1 MAQTSRYVHI
11 VDEVPELEGHE
22 PVLVLVLHGFLDA
35 GNAAILAADHLET
48 LGGGKVVATFDVDEF
63 YDYRARRPAMSFV
76 RDHYEAY
83 DAPRMTVRLMRDQ
96 QEAPY
101 LLLRGPEP
109 DMRWE
114 GFAKAVRDVVR
125 RFAVDKVVTLAG
137 VPMAVP
143 HTRPIAVTPHASDP
157 DLIEG
162 ASRWQGE
169 LRIPSSA
176 QSLLEVRLGEWG
188 FRSLGFVAH
197 VPHYIAQLNFPRAA
211 ITLLDE
217 AERATSLSLDSGALA
232 EDAEKTESEIAGYLE
247 TNDEVRQ
254 VVAGLE
260 QQYDS
265 FQEAEDSGTS
275 LLARDQPLPTGEEIG
290 AQFEQFLAG
299 LDTPDAPERPEQ
311 PDQPDQP
318 ESPQPPEQPGA
329 PDQSEGPGRSDDA

>member
-1 MAQTSRYVHI
+1 VAQTSRYVHI

-22 PVLVLVLHGFLDA
+22 PVLFLVMHGFLDA
-35 GNAAILAADHLET
+35 GNAAILAADHLER

-63 YDYRARRPAMSFV
+63 YDYRARRPAMSFI

-157 DLIEG
+157 ELIKG
-162 ASRWQGE
+162 SSRWQGE

-197 VPHYIAQLNFPRAA
+197 VPHYIAQLNYPRAA

-217 AERATSLSLDSGALA
+217 AEGATALALDSGALA
-232 EDAEKTESEIAGYLE
+232 GDAEETEAEIAGYLE

-260 QQYDS
+260 QQYDA
-265 FQEAEDSGTS
+265 FQEAEQSGAS
-275 LLARDQPLPTGEEIG
+275 LLARDQPMPTGEEIG

-299 LDTPDAPERPEQ
+299 LDTPERPERPESPER
-311 PDQPDQP
+311 PD
-318 ESPQPPEQPGA
+318 EPGA
-329 PDQSEGPGRSDDA
+329 PDRSDTDPSDDD